1 MRNISE
7 NSCVFLLL
15 LLLLVVIQQ
24 NTEKRES
31 QEPPRNPGLITRW
44 IEPTSFFHDLER
56 YLPEAHADFTTQDHV
71 LLCLPTAVSTMPHT

>member
-1 MRNISE
+1 MRNISK

-15 LLLLVVIQQ
+15 LAIQQ

-44 IEPTSFFHDLER
+44 IEPTSFFDDLER
-56 YLPEAHADFTTQDHV
+56 YLPEAHADFTMKYHV